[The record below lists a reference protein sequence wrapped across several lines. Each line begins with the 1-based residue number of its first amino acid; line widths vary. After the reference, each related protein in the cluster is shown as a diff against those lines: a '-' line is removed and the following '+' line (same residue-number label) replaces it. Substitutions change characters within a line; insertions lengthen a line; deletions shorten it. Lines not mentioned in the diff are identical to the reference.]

1 MFIEGHR
8 LYYVM
13 DEHGFVLTEAAGVNN
28 GEAVQRAIARGFTN
42 AKRAVWHDLY
52 RERIGLTDPI
62 DQDVVYVKLRD
73 AIVSDVIL
81 FP

>member
-13 DEHGFVLTEAAGVNN
+13 DGNDIVLTEAAGVNN
-28 GEAVQRAIARGFTN
+28 SEAVSRAKARGFAS
-42 AKRAVWHDLY
+42 AKRAIWHDLY

-62 DQDVVYVKLRD
+62 DQDVIYVLLRD
-73 AIVSDVIL
+73 AIVKDVVH